1 MARYKS
7 IVSNFS
13 GGLVSPNLVGR
24 TDIERTKSSLTKMDN
39 FLPDLQGPASYR
51 QGFRWIN
58 REFVPP
64 GDSVSINVLLAT
76 NKSYQVIFVDQGI
89 YVVRSDG
96 VVMTVDSNG
105 DPSPIPSPYGQGA
118 LKDLRFSSETDV
130 LYITHGSYKPRKFF
144 PGLLFE
150 SAQLQSTEADN
161 THLNLQSTEEDNS
174 NLNLVAEVEVDG
186 DDDWTLEVIDF
197 EREPFLDVDESGD
210 QLTASSIQRVTKIES
225 SYSAEFD
232 VIANASTPTDY
243 YVEYEVGNVFLLGKV
258 ITSAANYP
266 EVTAPTV
273 GGGFVYVEPVDSIVD
288 IQDPDAR
295 LFLLDNDS
303 ETTVDSR
310 EDHALI
316 GLNTRKGEVRLR
328 SDVRIFSNNQVGSWV
343 RVASDRL
350 SNQVPVQRDRSR
362 TRWVK
367 IKQHDGVRRH
377 PVDYIFGG
385 LTLVE
390 EEYQGGDIYRAL
402 YFQNGWEVLGLD
414 GNGQYNHVAA
424 KVEDGV
430 TNVFSMAG
438 KFDRVATVDD
448 DDNIVA
454 DLTTVIETDEVLCY
468 NSSSSGDNVPVVE
481 EYTASNTSGLLVST
495 TGQLTVTVVA
505 NELTLNS
512 TGSTTFD
519 SDDIGRHILGT
530 LSNNYVFLKV
540 KRYVTSSQV
549 VAELLSPFPKNRITQ
564 TLENNG
570 RFESFRL
577 GAWYEGNY
585 PRTVAKYEQRRVYG
599 GTYAQPNYVFFSKTG
614 EELDFS
620 PAETNKQ
627 VLDTNGISYPL
638 SNINSSIRWIKSGT
652 QLLIGTTGGVFRL
665 LPNQFAASVSP
676 TSVRIEMSDDEGC
689 DQDGILVGS
698 SVFFPDQSNSRL
710 MEYNYESTNGTFTN
724 DVSKLLFPTFVSD
737 GIKKIQ
743 YQHTPQP
750 RIWLLTESEQLYV
763 LTYYKAENF
772 YAWAKVVTKGAVKDI
787 CIMREGSENDVDQV
801 WITRSN
807 NGFTHEVLDESENI
821 YLDKAKKIV
830 QGAWNNP
837 GAFLLNLDDNEF
849 EVGDVLG
856 VQAADG
862 MYMGEAYVEMS
873 SGPGGV
879 LTKKLRIPGDTFTS
893 YAVQT
898 FDQTTLYAGYK
909 YTGLMTPMNPSYDIS
924 NGNVFGAEESRVVTN
939 KVLVAKGASY
949 EIGVGNSFEKRTLKT
964 LSKENLEPF
973 SGFDVERPTANAQ
986 FGENHIP
993 SIRHAVADPLTISA
1007 LITKSDIHV

>member
-24 TDIERTKSSLTKMDN
+24 TDIERTKSSLTKMEN
-39 FLPDLQGPASYR
+39 FIPDLQGPASYR
-51 QGFRWIN
+51 QGWGWKN
-58 REFVPP
+58 RAFTPP
-64 GDSVSINVLLAT
+64 QNSVSINILLAT

-96 VVMTVDSNG
+96 QVMTVDSNG
-105 DPSPIPSPYGQGA
+105 DPYPIPSPYGQGA

-130 LYITHGSYKPRKFF
+130 LYITHGSYRPRKFF
-144 PGLLFE
+144 PGLQYTF
-150 SAQLQSTEADN
+150 AQLQSTEVDGTN
-161 THLNLQSTEEDNS
+161 NDLQSTEEDNS
-174 NLNLVAEVEVDG
+174 NLNLIAEVEVDG
-186 DDDWTLEVIDF
+186 DDDWTLEAIDF
-197 EREPFLDVDESGD
+197 EREPFLDVDETGD
-210 QLTASSIQRVTKIES
+210 QITASSIQRITKIES

-232 VIANASTPTDY
+232 IIANAATPTDY

-258 ITSAANYP
+258 ITSGGVNYP
-266 EVTAPTV
+266 EVTEPTL

-295 LFLLDNDS
+295 LFLLDNDT
-303 ETTVDSR
+303 ETTAGSK

-316 GLNTRKGEVRLR
+316 GLGVHDGEVRLR
-328 SDVRIFSNNQVGSWV
+328 SDVRVFSNNQVGSWV
-343 RVASDRL
+343 RVGSDRI
-350 SNQVPVQRDRSR
+350 SDQVPIQRDRSR

-367 IKQHDGVRRH
+367 IKKHEGVRRH
-377 PVDYIFGG
+377 PIDYIFGG
-385 LTLVE
+385 STLVE

-402 YFQNGWEVLGLD
+402 YFVNGWEVLGLD

-424 KVEDGV
+424 KIEDGV

-438 KFDRVATVDD
+438 KFNRVATTDD

-454 DLTTVIETDEVLCY
+454 DLSTVIEADEVVCY
-468 NSSSSGDNVPVVE
+468 NASVPGDNVPVVE
-481 EYTASNTSGLLVST
+481 EYAANNTSGALITT
-495 TGQLTVTVVA
+495 TGELTVTVVA
-505 NELTLNS
+505 NEITLNS
-512 TGSTTFD
+512 TGSTFS
-519 SDDIGRHILGT
+519 SDNVGRHILGT
-530 LSNNYVFLKV
+530 LADNYVFLKV
-540 KRYVTSSQV
+540 RRYVTSSQV
-549 VAELLSPFPKNRITQ
+549 VAELLSPFPKNRVTQ

-577 GAWYEGNY
+577 GAWFSGNY

-599 GTYAQPNYVFFSKTG
+599 GTYTQPNYIFFSKTG

-638 SNINSSIRWIKSGT
+638 SNINSSIRWVKSGT

-676 TSVRIEMSDDEGC
+676 TSIRIEMSDDEGC

-710 MEYNYESTNGTFTN
+710 LEYNYESTNGTFTN

-737 GIKKIQ
+737 SIVKVQ

-750 RIWLLTESEQLYV
+750 RLWVLTESHNLYV

-772 YAWAKVVTKGAVKDI
+772 YAWSKVITQGDVRDI
-787 CIMREGSENDVDQV
+787 CVMREGSDNDVDQV
-801 WITRSN
+801 WITRSY
-807 NGFTHEVLDESENI
+807 NGFSHEVLDESLNV
-821 YLDKAKKIV
+821 YLDKYSSAIV
-830 QGAWNNP
+830 GSYSQP
-837 GAFLLNLDDNEF
+837 PSLFLEVDNQYQ
-849 EVGDVLG
+849 VDDVLA
-856 VQAADG
+856 V
-862 MYMGEAYVEMS
+862 YF
-873 SGPGGV
+873 GGV
-879 LTKKLRIPGDTFTS
+879 YLGDSTVFLGGPLNTKRITVTS
-893 YAVQT
+893 EMFSKYATSTDAQVR
-898 FDQTTLYAGYK
+898 LYYGYK
-909 YTGLMTPMNPSYDIS
+909 YTALMTPMNPSYDIA
-924 NGNVFGAEESRVVTN
+924 NGNVFGAEESRIVTN
-939 KVLVAKGASY
+939 KMLVASGVTY
-949 EIGVGNSFEKRTLKT
+949 EIGVGSTFEKRTLKT
-964 LSKENLEPF
+964 LSKNNLEPF
-973 SGFDVERPTANAQ
+973 SGFDKERPTVNAK
-986 FGENHIP
+986 FGEDAIP
-993 SIRHAVADPLTISA
+993 TIKHSEPNPLTISA